1 MQILSEN
8 LIIHLKEGGTLTK
21 PDSALIKESEFES
34 FLPDPANAWDQAHQ
48 LYSKL
53 ALSSEVDF
61 IEPDIINELGQGFP
75 NLKLEIADTFHES
88 FTDAQDLCLKK
99 IDYDLDWP
107 SPVAG
112 KKEVWHIQSAFSQ
125 LLEARE
131 EVAQLLIQRSE
142 KTIVR
147 IAHFDTG
154 YDRGHIT
161 YPADLIRL
169 DLQKNYTG
177 DGDPDNAGDEGMG
190 ANGGHGC
197 GTLSV
202 LAGGMYDNDYGFKD
216 TIGLSAAHGIEIV
229 PVRIAHSVVLFKSR
243 AFEKALEYVIGLH
256 DDPSKRCHIITMSMG
271 GAPTRN
277 WARLVNKAYDLGIF
291 IVTASGNN
299 FGGVTPRTLVYPAR
313 FNRVIAAC
321 GATHDKTPYYKFDL
335 LPHLKI
341 MQGNYGP
348 RRMMRTAVAAFTP
361 NVPWARF
368 GCEQKVDISGA
379 GTSSATPQVAA
390 AAALYYQKYFSDIE
404 ELQEGWQKVEVIR
417 KALFASAGN
426 GNSDDKELYFGNG
439 TLRVA
444 DMLEIK
450 PLSAGL
456 VQEKED
462 SIFLPV
468 LGLLADIV
476 FSESFIK
483 ISDAEA
489 EMYELEIQQLILQ
502 SAELQQFLDYE
513 EKQLETLSPE
523 ERTEFIMIII
533 GLPQASEA
541 LKKFLAQMLA

>member
-8 LIIHLKEGGTLTK
+8 LIVHLKGGAILTEPGSTL
-21 PDSALIKESEFES
+21 SKESELES
-34 FLPDPANAWDQAHQ
+34 FSKDVANAWDQAHQ
-48 LYSKL
+48 LYNQL
-53 ALSSEVDF
+53 AQNSDVDF
-61 IEPDIINELGQGFP
+61 VEPDIINELKEEFP
-75 NLKLEIADTFHES
+75 NLKPEIADTFHES
-88 FTDAQDLCLKK
+88 FTHEQDFCLRK
-99 IDYDLDWP
+99 IDYDADWP
-107 SPVAG
+107 SPAGG
-112 KKEVWHIQSAFSQ
+112 KKEVWHIQNAFSQ
-125 LLEARE
+125 LLQARE
-131 EVAQLLIQRSE
+131 EIAQLLAQRRE

-197 GTLSV
+197 GTLSI
-202 LAGGMYDNDYGFKD
+202 LAGRKYDNDYGFAD

-243 AFEKALEYVIGLH
+243 AFEKALEYIIGLH
-256 DDPSKRCHIITMSMG
+256 SDPSKRCHIITMSMG

-277 WARLVNKAYDLGIF
+277 WANLVNKAYDLGIF

-361 NVPWARF
+361 NVPWARY
-368 GCEQKVDISGA
+368 GCEHKVDISGA

-390 AAALYYQKYFSDIE
+390 TAALYYQKYFSQIE
-404 ELQEGWQKVEVIR
+404 ALQFGWQKVEVIR
-417 KALFASAGN
+417 KALFASAADGS
-426 GNSDDKELYFGNG
+426 SDDKELYFGKG
-439 TLRVA
+439 TIRA
-444 DMLEIK
+444 TDMLGIE
-450 PLSAGL
+450 PESTGL
-456 VQEKED
+456 KQEEKD

-468 LGLLADIV
+468 LGLLADII

-483 ISDAEA
+483 ISDAET

-513 EKQLETLSPE
+513 EKRLENLSPE
-523 ERTEFIMIII
+523 ERREFIRTII

-541 LKKFLAQMLA
+541 LKKFLERMLA

>member
-1 MQILSEN
+1 MQILSDN
-8 LIIHLKEGGTLTK
+8 LIIHLKEGTTLTK
-21 PDSALIKESEFES
+21 LSSALSKESGFES
-34 FLPDPANAWDQAHQ
+34 FSPDPANAWDQAHQ
-48 LYSKL
+48 LYNKL
-53 ALSSEVDF
+53 AQSSEVDF
-61 IEPDIINELGQGFP
+61 IEPDIINELEQGFP
-75 NLKLEIADTFHES
+75 NLKPEIADTFHES
-88 FTDAQDLCLKK
+88 FTDEQDLCLRK

-107 SPVAG
+107 SPVDG
-112 KKEVWHIQSAFSQ
+112 KKEVWHIQNAFSQ
-125 LLEARE
+125 LLQARE

-154 YDRGHIT
+154 YDRDHIT

-197 GTLSV
+197 GTLSI
-202 LAGGMYDNDYGFKD
+202 LGGRKYDNDYGFED

-243 AFEKALEYVIGLH
+243 AFEKALEYVIALH

-321 GATHDKTPYYKFDL
+321 GATHDNTPYYKFDL

-348 RRMMRTAVAAFTP
+348 RRMMRTAVSAFTP
-361 NVPWARF
+361 NVPWARY

-390 AAALYYQKYFSDIE
+390 AAALYYQKYFSQIE
-404 ELQEGWQKVEVIR
+404 AQQEGWQKVEVIR
-417 KALFASAGN
+417 KALFTSAGD
-426 GNSDDKELYFGNG
+426 GNSGDKELYFGKG
-439 TLRVA
+439 TLRAA
-444 DMLEIK
+444 DMLEIG
-450 PLSAGL
+450 PVSAGL
-456 VQEKED
+456 GREEED
-462 SIFLPV
+462 TIFLPV
-468 LGLLADIV
+468 LGLLADII
-476 FSESFIK
+476 FSESFVK
-483 ISDAEA
+483 ISDAET

-502 SAELQQFLDYE
+502 SEELQEFLDDE
-513 EKQLETLSPE
+513 EKQIETLTPE
-523 ERTEFIMIII
+523 ERREFIRIII

-541 LKKFLAQMLA
+541 LKKFLTRMLA